1 MNADPNWS
9 AVTLLGGIP
18 AYNRISTVATST
30 VDIERMLPA
39 TLTFPDMSEQEFL
52 DLCGKF
58 PEATLEYEPDGT
70 LIIMPPTD
78 PESGARGASLIYE
91 LMAWSRR
98 VGGGMVVG
106 PDAGFFLRDGS
117 RRSPDAAWFDK
128 NRWQAA
134 KTPGTR
140 FPRFAPDFVVELR
153 SPNDRLSAMTAKMHE
168 YIANGVRLAWQLDP
182 QNRTVTIYRPGTE
195 PQVLNNPTEVTG
207 DGPVAGFVLPL
218 AEIF

>member
-1 MNADPNWS
+1 M
-9 AVTLLGGIP
+9 TLLRRFA

-30 VDIERMLPA
+30 FDIERMLPA

-52 DLCGKF
+52 DLCDKF
-58 PEATLEYEPDGT
+58 PDATLEYEPDGT

-78 PESGARGASLIYE
+78 PESGAKGASLIYE
-91 LMAWSRR
+91 LMDWSRR
-98 VGGGMVVG
+98 VGGGIVSNS
-106 PDAGFFLRDGS
+106 DAGFFLPDGA
-117 RRSPDAAWFDK
+117 RCSPDADWFDK

-140 FPRFAPDFVVELR
+140 FPRFAPDFVIELR
-153 SPNDRLSAMTAKMHE
+153 SPNDRLAAMTVKMHE
-168 YIANGVRLAWQLDP
+168 YIANGVQLAWQIDP
-182 QNRTVTIYRPGTE
+182 QNRTVTIYRPGVE

>member
-1 MNADPNWS
+1 M
-9 AVTLLGGIP
+9 TLLRRFA
-18 AYNRISTVATST
+18 AYNRISTVANST
-30 VDIERMLPA
+30 FDIERMLPA

-52 DLCGKF
+52 DLCDKF
-58 PEATLEYEPDGT
+58 PDATLEYEPDGT

-78 PESGARGASLIYE
+78 PESGMRLAAIVCE
-91 LMAWSRR
+91 LKIWSRAT
-98 VGGGMVVG
+98 GQGHVVG

-140 FPRFAPDFVVELR
+140 FPRFAPDFVIELR
-153 SPNDRLSAMTAKMHE
+153 SPNDRISAMTAKMHE
-168 YIANGVRLAWQLDP
+168 YIANGVQLAWQIDP
-182 QNRTVTIYRPGTE
+182 QNRTVTIYRPGVE